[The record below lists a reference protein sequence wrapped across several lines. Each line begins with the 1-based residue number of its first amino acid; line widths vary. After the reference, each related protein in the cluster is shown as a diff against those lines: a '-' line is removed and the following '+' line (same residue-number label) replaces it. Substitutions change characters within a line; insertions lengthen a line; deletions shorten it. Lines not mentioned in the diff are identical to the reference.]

1 MLFADLILA
10 YGCLF
15 NTKWCKPHPLIEG
28 SEKHAMRLRNQKN
41 EQCKVSEKIP
51 DLRNIHDK
59 KFSFTL
65 IDCKSNEKCVPNGNV
80 YLGQVL
86 G

>member
-28 SEKHAMRLRNQKN
+28 SEKHAMRNQKN

-51 DLRNIHDK
+51 FLRNIQDK

-80 YLGQVL
+80 YLGQDL

>member
-1 MLFADLILA
+1 MLFTDLILA

-15 NTKWCKPHPLIEG
+15 NTKWCKPHPLVEG
-28 SEKHAMRLRNQKN
+28 SEKHAMRNQKN
-41 EQCKVSEKIP
+41 EQCEVSEKNSI
-51 DLRNIHDK
+51 LRNMHDKK
-59 KFSFTL
+59 KFSFIL

-80 YLGQVL
+80 YLGQDL